1 MAFPNITPS
10 TLEVE
15 YENDTISTS
24 YDGGYEQRRN
34 RNTRQIKKFSATYII
49 TTEQKD
55 LLKAHYEDVTT
66 VIPFNWISEED
77 GVSHTVR
84 YEDPL
89 IIPMDK
95 DFKKVHTISIK
106 VKEV

>member
-34 RNTRQIKKFSATYII
+34 RFKNKRYYKF
-49 TTEQKD
+49 
-55 LLKAHYEDVTT
+55 
-66 VIPFNWISEED
+66 
-77 GVSHTVR
+77 
-84 YEDPL
+84 
-89 IIPMDK
+89 
-95 DFKKVHTISIK
+95 
-106 VKEV
+106 